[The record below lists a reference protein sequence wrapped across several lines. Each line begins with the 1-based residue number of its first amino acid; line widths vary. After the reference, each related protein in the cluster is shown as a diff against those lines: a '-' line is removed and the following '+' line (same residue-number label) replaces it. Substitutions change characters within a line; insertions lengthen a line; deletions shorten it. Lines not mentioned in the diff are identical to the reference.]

1 MKHHHKNSEEKFRIL
16 VENANEA
23 IIVAQAGILKFA
35 NPKASKITGYS
46 IEELTSKPFLEFVF
60 PDDRAILIERYDLR
74 IKGEKVPE
82 IYSFRIFDKEG
93 NIKWVENNV
102 VRIDWEGK
110 PATLNF
116 LTEITE
122 RKQIEERLLRK
133 KRAIESSINA
143 IAFADLNANLT
154 YINNSFLKLWGYSDQ
169 KEVLGKPVVD
179 FWQKK
184 EEASYMIESLYKNDQ
199 GSWIGELIAR
209 RKDSSE
215 FIAQISA
222 SLVRDE
228 DGKPICMMGSFLDIT
243 NRKQAEDAL
252 KARERDLEIKT
263 KNLEEMNAALNV
275 LLKKREEDKKEF
287 EEKVLLNI
295 KQLVEPYVVKLK
307 HSGLDERQK
316 ALITIIESNLNDITS
331 AFTFNLSSK
340 HLNMTPSEVK
350 IANLIKQGNT
360 SKEICEILGS
370 SEKVVAFHRQNIRK
384 KLGLL
389 NKKINLK
396 SYLITKF

>member
-1 MKHHHKNSEEKFRIL
+1 MRKHYENSEEKFRTL

-143 IAFADLNANLT
+143 IAFADLDANLT

-228 DGKPICMMGSFLDIT
+228 DRKPICMMGSFLDIT

-307 HSGLDERQK
+307 YSGLDERQK